1 MPHSSLLIPHSS
13 FPMYNHILLDLD
25 DTLWDFK
32 ANSRIAMQEI
42 YNDYKLINHYDSFE
56 SFYSI
61 YMEKNHQLWEQYAKG
76 EITKDYLS
84 LERFLHPLRLV
95 GINDATLARQLGDDF
110 LHRTTMQTQLVDGAI
125 ELLDYLKDKYTL
137 SIISNGFVE
146 VQYIKLRR
154 SGLLPYF
161 THIFLSEEVG
171 YQKPDIR
178 FFQAVLEKLD
188 AKNTECLVIGDNF
201 QTDILGAQNAK
212 IDAVFYKKDTEQT
225 YNPSVYATEVNN
237 LIAIKNIL

>member
-1 MPHSSLLIPHSS
+1 
-13 FPMYNHILLDLD
+13 MYNHILLDLD

>member
-1 MPHSSLLIPHSS
+1 
-13 FPMYNHILLDLD
+13 MYNHILLDLD

-61 YMEKNHQLWEQYAKG
+61 YMEKNHQLWDQYAKG

-178 FFQAVLEKLD
+178 FFQTVLEKLS
-188 AKNTECLVIGDNF
+188 AQPSECLVIGDNL
-201 QTDILGAQNAK
+201 QTDIQGAQNATMCA
-212 IDAVFYKKDTEQT
+212 IFYRHNSEVALNSEFTTQT
-225 YNPSVYATEVNN
+225 VDD
-237 LIAIKNIL
+237 LIEIKAIL

>member
-1 MPHSSLLIPHSS
+1 
-13 FPMYNHILLDLD
+13 MYNHILLDLD

-32 ANSRIAMQEI
+32 TNSRIAMQEI

-137 SIISNGFVE
+137 SIISNGFGE
-146 VQYIKLRR
+146 VQGIKLRR
-154 SGLLPYF
+154 SCLLPYF

>member
-1 MPHSSLLIPHSS
+1 
-13 FPMYNHILLDLD
+13 
-25 DTLWDFK
+25 
-32 ANSRIAMQEI
+32 MQEI